1 MRLCYVLL
9 SPTFG
14 MHQYTAD
21 PANRIAQAGHDV
33 HLVTTARYP
42 RDRYLPAI
50 TVHTPVD
57 MTNTGLSLDG
67 LRVSAIRNSQSAIR
81 NLNPDL
87 VHFTGPHL
95 WNVPLVRALRQ
106 AGIPV
111 VHTLHDLDPHR
122 GSRYGALLLAWNFLI
137 IRSVHHILVHGERY
151 RERLLAMGVPPERVT
166 STPLLHLFLGHTQ
179 LEAVRHLAEEVRY
192 EPWALFF
199 GRLERYKGVDYLI
212 TACTMLDGPPGDGPR
227 LVLAG
232 PGSLQ
237 ALWAGALP
245 PRIEVR
251 DHLIGDE
258 EALDLFRRC
267 GLVVLPY
274 VDASQSALVAAAYF
288 FRKPVVVTQAG
299 ALAEYVE
306 NGRTGFVVE
315 PDHPPGMARCLSAA
329 LSDPAR
335 LAEMGAAGRAWYEQR
350 RVAEEQ
356 DLLQMYERVA
366 REQGGGG
373 AEEQG
378 GGGAGEQGSRGA
390 RERGGQGSGGAEE
403 QGGGEQ
409 GYNYQTVWTMP
420 EFLISSSLVIKGAW

>member
-1 MRLCYVLL
+1 MRLVYVLL

-21 PANRIAQAGHDV
+21 LSNRLARAGHDV

-57 MTNTGLSLDG
+57 ITNTGLSTES
-67 LRVSAIRNSQSAIR
+67 LRLSDLW
-81 NLNPDL
+81 NLQLETCNLKPNV

-95 WNVPLVRALRQ
+95 WNVPLVRALRR

-122 GSRYGALLLAWNFLI
+122 GSGYGALLLAWNFLI
-137 IRSVHHILVHGERY
+137 IRYAHHILVHGERY
-151 RERLLAMGVPPERVT
+151 REQLLAMGLPPERVT

-179 LEAVRHLAEEVRY
+179 LESVRHLAEEVRY

-199 GRLERYKGVDYLI
+199 GRLERYKGVDNLI
-212 TACTMLDGPPGDGPR
+212 TACTMLDGLEGEGLR

-232 PGSLQ
+232 PGSLK

-245 PRIEVR
+245 PGIEVR
-251 DHLIGDE
+251 DRLIGDV

-274 VDASQSALVAAAYF
+274 VDASQSALIAAAYF
-288 FRKPVVVTQAG
+288 FRKPVVVTRAG
-299 ALAEYVE
+299 ALDEYVE

-335 LAEMGAAGRAWYEQR
+335 LAQMGAAGRAWYEER
-350 RVAEEQ
+350 RAAEEQ
-356 DLLQMYERVA
+356 ALLRMYEQVA
-366 REQGGGG
+366 RGQGGR
-373 AEEQG
+373 
-378 GGGAGEQGSRGA
+378 GAG
-390 RERGGQGSGGAEE
+390 
-403 QGGGEQ
+403 
-409 GYNYQTVWTMP
+409 
-420 EFLISSSLVIKGAW
+420 